1 MRMRTIVVIAM
12 SALPGV
18 GLAQTDSKPSLD
30 QQAPQTVQESPT
42 STPAGLAKIPEAAA
56 ANPLPFQQNHG
67 GTTQENKTLYTV
79 VGSPPFAA
87 GDADKGLKTATVSD
101 VAVQF
106 SDVKPAYMMSSN
118 LIGISVYNNQNE
130 SVGAIRDLVID
141 RNKLAGVV
149 VNVGGFLG
157 LGESYV
163 SLDPSTIVL
172 AQKDGAWRA
181 YVDISRDNLKAA
193 PKFTYPK
200 KNDRTTKAASYQG
213 AQ

>member
-1 MRMRTIVVIAM
+1 MRTIVVIAM

-18 GLAQTDSKPSLD
+18 VLAQTDSNPSSD

-56 ANPLPFQQNHG
+56 ANPQPFQQNHG
-67 GTTQENKTLYTV
+67 GTSQENKTLYAV
-79 VGSPPFAA
+79 VGSPSLAPV
-87 GDADKGLKTATVSD
+87 DADKGLKTATVSD

-106 SDVKPAYMMSSN
+106 SDVKPAYIMSSN

-141 RNKLAGVV
+141 RNKLAAVI